1 MLFEKH
7 KVMIVLLFIAIIYV
21 PSVYSKTFSICII
34 KNKKVEP
41 YEIALKGCL
50 NVLRKNGFKE
60 KNNLVLTYYELGENS
75 KKNYLII
82 RKIRIKNPDLII
94 SFGTRASKILKK
106 KIKNIPVVFTMV
118 LNPIETGLVNK
129 VRRADDNFTGASM
142 NVSPERQFKLLK
154 EVLPKAKKVG
164 VLYDSKKTGDTI
176 TRAIQAAKECDLK
189 LIKKDVFSPKEV
201 PLAIKRLI
209 KKIDVLWLVADTTV
223 ISYQSLQYILEIALK
238 AKVPVIAQA
247 NYVVEMGALIGLECD
262 YKDIGMQSGEL
273 VYKILEGE
281 KPVNLQTTVPRKTV
295 LTINRKVAGALGL
308 KIPFSVLKR
317 AHKIFK

>member
-1 MLFEKH
+1 M
-7 KVMIVLLFIAIIYV
+7 
-21 PSVYSKTFSICII
+21 
-34 KNKKVEP
+34 
-41 YEIALKGCL
+41 
-50 NVLRKNGFKE
+50 
-60 KNNLVLTYYELGENS
+60 
-75 KKNYLII
+75 
-82 RKIRIKNPDLII
+82 
-94 SFGTRASKILKK
+94 
-106 KIKNIPVVFTMV
+106 
-118 LNPIETGLVNK
+118 
-129 VRRADDNFTGASM
+129 
-142 NVSPERQFKLLK
+142 
-154 EVLPKAKKVG
+154 
-164 VLYDSKKTGDTI
+164 TGDTI
-176 TRAIQAAKECDLK
+176 TRVIQAAKECDLK

-281 KPVNLQTTVPRKTV
+281 KPVNLQTTVPRKTI
-295 LTINRKVAGALGL
+295 LTINRKVAGVLGL

>member
-7 KVMIVLLFIAIIYV
+7 KVMIALFFISILYV
-21 PSVYSKTFSICII
+21 PSVYSKTFNICVI

-41 YEIALKGCL
+41 YETALKGCL
-50 NVLRKNGFKE
+50 SVLKKNGFKE

-106 KIKNIPVVFTMV
+106 KIKHIPVVFTMV
-118 LNPIETGLVNK
+118 LNPIETGLVNEI
-129 VRRADDNFTGASM
+129 RSSEDNFIGASM
-142 NVSPERQFKLLK
+142 NLSPECQFKLLK

-176 TRAIQAAKECDLK
+176 RIAIQTAKKCDLG

-247 NYVVEMGALIGLECD
+247 NYAVEMGALIALECD
-262 YKDIGMQSGEL
+262 YKDIGRQSGEL
-273 VYKILEGE
+273 VCKILEGE
-281 KPVNLQTTVPRKTV
+281 KLINLQTTIPRKTV
-295 LTINRKVAGALGL
+295 LTINLKVARALGL